1 MLYMIIN
8 DEEVRLLFYAVA
20 FLLLT
25 LFAEKYI
32 ERKYNP
38 FNEEGKEK

>member
-1 MLYMIIN
+1 MIIN

-25 LFAEKYI
+25 LFSEKYI
-32 ERKYNP
+32 ERKYNL
-38 FNEEGKEK
+38 FDEEKEGK